1 MPTSTPTI
9 FFTGFPGFLGVE
21 LLPRVLRRNPDAEA
35 VCLVQDKFLEQ
46 AATRVAEL
54 EKADADLVGRIR
66 LVPGDIT
73 TPDLGLGDE
82 YESLAS
88 TTTEVFHLAAVYDL
102 AVAAD
107 LAERVN
113 VAGTRHVVQFAQA
126 CDDLTRFQYVSTCYV
141 SGRYVGPWRESDL
154 EVPGQVFA
162 NHYDRTKHLAEVVV
176 REALDAG
183 MPGTV
188 YRPAVVNGDSRTGAT
203 QKLDGPY
210 YVAKLLLKQPGSTAV
225 MPMVGTPDA
234 FRFNLV
240 PRDFVV
246 DAIAHLSGVPESEGV
261 TYALANPN
269 PPTITEMIDCF
280 AEATGKRVVKVKLPE
295 GPATTLLA
303 RVPALRDLME
313 FPAEAIPYFTHP
325 THYLS
330 DNTQR
335 DLAGT
340 GIEVPH
346 WSDYIPR
353 LVAFTREHMDM
364 SSAAM
369 V

>member
-1 MPTSTPTI
+1 MATPTI

-21 LLPRVLRRNPDAEA
+21 LLPRVLRRNPEAEA
-35 VCLVQDKFLEQ
+35 VCLVQAKFLDT
-46 AATRVAEL
+46 ARAKVVEL

-66 LVPGDIT
+66 LVTGDIT
-73 TPDLGLGDE
+73 APDLGLETE
-82 YESLAS
+82 YGALAE

-102 AVAAD
+102 AVAED
-107 LAERVN
+107 LAMRVN
-113 VAGTRHVVQFAQA
+113 VAGTRHVTEFAKA
-126 CDDLTRFQYVSTCYV
+126 CDNLFRYQYVSTCYV
-141 SGRYVGPWRESDL
+141 SGRYVGPWRETDL
-154 EVPGQVFA
+154 QVPGLKFA
-162 NHYDRTKHLAEVVV
+162 NHYDHTKHLAEVIV
-176 REALDAG
+176 REAADAG
-183 MPGTV
+183 LPTTI
-188 YRPAVVNGDSRTGAT
+188 YRPAVVNGDSQTGAT

-210 YVAKLLLKQPGSTAV
+210 YVAKLLLKQPGPVAL
-225 MPMVGTPDA
+225 MPMVGSPDA

-246 DAIAHLSGVPESEGV
+246 DAISHLSGVSESEGL
-261 TYALANPN
+261 TYALANPT
-269 PPTITEMIDCF
+269 PPTVTEMVDCF
-280 AEATGKRVVKVKLPE
+280 AEATGKRVLKVKLPE
-295 GPATTLLA
+295 APATALLRFSA
-303 RVPALRDLME
+303 MRDLME

-325 THYLS
+325 THYLT
-330 DNTQR
+330 DNASR

>member
-1 MPTSTPTI
+1 MPTPTI

-21 LLPRVLRRNPDAEA
+21 LLPRVLARSPEAEA
-35 VCLVQDKFLEQ
+35 VCLVQPKFLEQ
-46 AATRVAEL
+46 AAAAVAEL
-54 EKADADLVGRIR
+54 EKGDSELVGRVR

-73 TPDLGLGDE
+73 EPDLGLGDE
-82 YESLAS
+82 FAPLAAS
-88 TTTEVFHLAAVYDL
+88 TTEIFHLAAVYDL
-102 AVAAD
+102 AVAED
-107 LAERVN
+107 LAMAVN
-113 VAGTRHVVQFAQA
+113 VAGTRHVVQFAKA
-126 CDDLTRFQYVSTCYV
+126 CDDLARFQYVSTCYV

-154 EVPGQVFA
+154 QVPGQVFA
-162 NHYDRTKHLAEVVV
+162 NHYDHTKHLAEVVV
-176 REALDAG
+176 REAMEAG
-183 MPGTV
+183 LPATI

-210 YVAKLLLKQPGSTAV
+210 YVAKLLLKQPGPVAL
-225 MPMVGTPDA
+225 MPMVGSPDA

-246 DAIAHLSGVPESEGV
+246 DGIAHLSGRAESAGV

-280 AEATGKRVVKVKLPE
+280 AESTGKRVVKVKLPE
-295 GPATTLLA
+295 APATALLR
-303 RVPALRDLME
+303 RVPAMRDLME

-325 THYLS
+325 THYLT
-330 DNTQR
+330 DNASR

>member
-1 MPTSTPTI
+1 MATPTI

-21 LLPRVLRRNPDAEA
+21 LLPRVLRRNPEAEA
-35 VCLVQDKFLEQ
+35 VCLVQDKFLDT
-46 AATRVAEL
+46 ARTRVVEL
-54 EKADADLVGRIR
+54 EKTDADLVGRIR
-66 LVPGDIT
+66 LVTGDIT
-73 TPDLGLGDE
+73 APDLGLETGYQD
-82 YESLAS
+82 LAA
-88 TTTEVFHLAAVYDL
+88 TTTEIFHLAAVYDL
-102 AVAAD
+102 AVAED
-107 LAERVN
+107 LAMRVN
-113 VAGTRHVVQFAQA
+113 VEGTRHVTEFAKA
-126 CDDLTRFQYVSTCYV
+126 CDDLSRYQYVSTCYV
-141 SGRYVGPWRESDL
+141 SGRYVGPWRETDL
-154 EVPGQVFA
+154 RVPGQVFA
-162 NHYDRTKHLAEVVV
+162 NHYDHTKHLAEVIV
-176 REALDAG
+176 REAMDAG
-183 MPGTV
+183 LPGTI
-188 YRPAVVNGDSRTGAT
+188 YRPAVVNGDSQTGAT

-210 YVAKLLLKQPGSTAV
+210 YVVKLLLKQSGPVAL
-225 MPMVGTPDA
+225 MPMVGSPDA

-246 DAIAHLSGVPESEGV
+246 DGIAHLSGLSESEGL
-261 TYALANPN
+261 TYALANPE
-269 PPTITEMIDCF
+269 PPTVTELVDTIG
-280 AEATGKRVVKVKLPE
+280 EAVGKRIVKVKLPE
-295 GPATTLLA
+295 RASTALLA
-303 RVPALRDLME
+303 RVPAMRDLME

-346 WSDYIPR
+346 WREYLPR

>member
-1 MPTSTPTI
+1 MATPTI

-35 VCLVQDKFLEQ
+35 VCLVQDKFLDT
-46 AATRVAEL
+46 ARAKVTEL
-54 EKADADLVGRIR
+54 EKADPDLVGRIR
-66 LVPGDIT
+66 LVTGDIT
-73 TPDLGLGDE
+73 VPDLGLETE
-82 YESLAS
+82 YRALAE

-113 VAGTRHVVQFAQA
+113 VAGTRHVTEFAKA
-126 CDDLTRFQYVSTCYV
+126 CDNLFRYQYVSTCYV
-141 SGRYVGPWRESDL
+141 SGRYVGPWRETDL
-154 EVPGQVFA
+154 ESGQDFA

-176 REALDAG
+176 REAADAG
-183 MPGTV
+183 LPTTI
-188 YRPAVVNGDSRTGAT
+188 YRPAVVNGDSLTGAT

-210 YVAKLLLKQPGSTAV
+210 YVAKLLLKQPGPVAL
-225 MPMVGTPDA
+225 MPMVGSPDA

-246 DAIAHLSGVPESEGV
+246 DAISHLSGEADSEGL
-261 TYALANPN
+261 TYALA
-269 PPTITEMIDCF
+269 TTTEMIDCF
-280 AEATGKRVVKVKLPE
+280 AAASGKRVVKVKLPE
-295 GPATTLLA
+295 KPATELLA
-303 RVPALRDLME
+303 RVPLMRSLME

-325 THYLS
+325 THYLT
-330 DNTQR
+330 DNASR

-340 GIEVPH
+340 GIEVPPFRE
-346 WSDYIPR
+346 YIPR
-353 LVAFTREHMDM
+353 LVEFTRAHMDM
-364 SSAAM
+364 TSAAM

>member
-1 MPTSTPTI
+1 MATPTI

-21 LLPRVLRRNPDAEA
+21 LLPRVLRRNRDAEA
-35 VCLVQDKFLEQ
+35 VCLVQDKFLDT
-46 AATRVAEL
+46 ARAKVSDL
-54 EKADADLVGRIR
+54 EKADPDLVGRIR
-66 LVPGDIT
+66 LVTGDIT
-73 TPDLGLGDE
+73 VPDLGLETE
-82 YESLAS
+82 YRSLAE
-88 TTTEVFHLAAVYDL
+88 TTTEIFHLAAVYDL

-113 VAGTRHVVQFAQA
+113 VAGTRHVTEFAKA
-126 CDDLTRFQYVSTCYV
+126 CDNLFRYQYVSTCYV
-141 SGRYVGPWRESDL
+141 SGRYVGPWRETDL
-154 EVPGQVFA
+154 QVPGQVFA

-176 REALDAG
+176 REAADAG
-183 MPGTV
+183 LPTTI

-210 YVAKLLLKQPGSTAV
+210 YVAKLLLKQPGPVAV
-225 MPMVGTPDA
+225 MPMVGAPDA

-246 DAIAHLSGVPESEGV
+246 DGISHLSGLEESEGL
-261 TYALANPN
+261 TYALANPE
-269 PPTITEMIDCF
+269 PPTITEMIDAF
-280 AEATGKRVVKVKLPE
+280 GRATGKRVLKVKLPE
-295 GPATTLLA
+295 KPATELLA
-303 RVPALRDLME
+303 RVAPMRSLME

-325 THYLS
+325 THYLT
-330 DNTQR
+330 DNASR

-364 SSAAM
+364 SSSAM

>member
-1 MPTSTPTI
+1 M
-9 FFTGFPGFLGVE
+9 
-21 LLPRVLRRNPDAEA
+21 
-35 VCLVQDKFLEQ
+35 
-46 AATRVAEL
+46 
-54 EKADADLVGRIR
+54 
-66 LVPGDIT
+66 
-73 TPDLGLGDE
+73 
-82 YESLAS
+82 
-88 TTTEVFHLAAVYDL
+88 
-102 AVAAD
+102 
-107 LAERVN
+107 RVN
-113 VAGTRHVVQFAQA
+113 VAGTRHVTEFAKA
-126 CDDLTRFQYVSTCYV
+126 CDNLFRYQYVSTCYV
-141 SGRYVGPWRESDL
+141 SGRYVGPWRETDL
-154 EVPGQVFA
+154 QVPGMQFA
-162 NHYDRTKHLAEVVV
+162 NHYDHTKHLAEVIV
-176 REALDAG
+176 REAADAG
-183 MPGTV
+183 LPTTI
-188 YRPAVVNGDSRTGAT
+188 YRPAVVNGDSQTGAT

-210 YVAKLLLKQPGSTAV
+210 YVAKLLLKQPGPVAV
-225 MPMVGTPDA
+225 MPMVGAPDA

-246 DAIAHLSGVPESEGV
+246 DAISHLSGISESEGL

-280 AEATGKRVVKVKLPE
+280 ADATGKRVIKVKLPA
-295 GPATTLLA
+295 GPATALLA
-303 RVPALRDLME
+303 HVPAMRNLME

-325 THYLS
+325 THYLT
-330 DNTQR
+330 DNASR

>member
-1 MPTSTPTI
+1 MATPTI

-21 LLPRVLRRNPDAEA
+21 LLPRVLRRNTEAEA
-35 VCLVQDKFLEQ
+35 VCLVQGKFHDQ
-46 AATRVAEL
+46 ARAKVVEL
-54 EKADADLVGRIR
+54 EKADPDLVGRIR
-66 LVPGDIT
+66 LVVGDIT
-73 TPDLGLGDE
+73 APDLGLETAYRD
-82 YESLAS
+82 LAA
-88 TTTEVFHLAAVYDL
+88 TTTEIFHLAAVYDL
-102 AVAAD
+102 AVAED
-107 LAERVN
+107 LAMAVN
-113 VAGTRHVVQFAQA
+113 VAGTRHVTEFAKA
-126 CDDLTRFQYVSTCYV
+126 CDDLFRYHYVSTCYV
-141 SGRYVGPWRESDL
+141 SGRYVGPWRETDL
-154 EVPGQVFA
+154 QVPGQVFA
-162 NHYDRTKHLAEVVV
+162 NHYDHTKHLAEVVV
-176 REALDAG
+176 RDAMENAG
-183 MPGTV
+183 IPTTI

-210 YVAKLLLKQPGSTAV
+210 YVAKLLLKQPGPVAI
-225 MPMVGTPDA
+225 MPTVGAPDA

-246 DAIAHLSGVPESEGV
+246 DGIAYLSGIDDSENT

-280 AEATGKRVVKVKLPE
+280 AEAAGKRVVKVRLPE
-295 GPATTLLA
+295 KPATALVQH
-303 RVPALRDLME
+303 VPGMRSLME

-325 THYLS
+325 THYLT
-330 DNTQR
+330 DNASAA
-335 DLAGT
+335 LAGT

>member
-1 MPTSTPTI
+1 MATPTI

-35 VCLVQDKFLEQ
+35 VCLVQEKFLEV
-46 AATRVAEL
+46 ARDRVTEL
-54 EKADADLVGRIR
+54 EKDEADLVGRIR

-73 TPDLGLGDE
+73 EPDLGLDAEHAG
-82 YESLAS
+82 LVS

-102 AVAAD
+102 AVDQD
-107 LAERVN
+107 LAMRVN
-113 VAGTRHVVQFAQA
+113 VDGTQHVTEFARR
-126 CDDLTRFQYVSTCYV
+126 CDNLARYQYVSTCYV

-154 EVPGQVFA
+154 QVDGQVFA
-162 NHYDRTKHLAEVVV
+162 NHYDHTKHLAEVIV
-176 REALDAG
+176 REAADTHGL
-183 MPGTV
+183 PTTV
-188 YRPAVVNGDSRTGAT
+188 YRPSVVNGDSRTGET

-210 YVAKLLLKQPGSTAV
+210 YVAKLLLKQRGPVAV
-225 MPMVGTPDA
+225 MPIVGSPDV

-246 DAIAHLSGVPESEGV
+246 DAIAHLSGVDASEGV
-261 TYALANPN
+261 TYALAHPN
-269 PPTITEMIDCF
+269 PPTITQMIDTF
-280 AEATGKRVVKVKLPE
+280 AQAVGKRLVTVRLPQKPAVSLVGRV
-295 GPATTLLA
+295 GPVQRL
-303 RVPALRDLME
+303 VE

-325 THYLS
+325 THYLT
-330 DNTQR
+330 DNTDR

-346 WSDYIPR
+346 FSDYIPR
-353 LVAFTREHMDM
+353 LVEFTRAHMDM
-364 SSAAM
+364 TSAAM

>member
-1 MPTSTPTI
+1 MATPTI

-21 LLPRVLRRNPDAEA
+21 LLPRVLHRNPDAIA
-35 VCLVQDKFLEQ
+35 VCLVQDKFLPAAQ
-46 AATRVAEL
+46 AKVTDL
-54 EKADADLVGRIR
+54 EKGDPELVGRVQ
-66 LVPGDIT
+66 LVAGDIT
-73 TPDLGLGDE
+73 APDLGLDTQ
-82 YESLAS
+82 YADLAAS
-88 TTTEVFHLAAVYDL
+88 TTEVFHLAAIYDL
-102 AVAAD
+102 AVARDFAMK
-107 LAERVN
+107 VN
-113 VAGTRHVVQFAQA
+113 VEGTRHVTDFA
-126 CDDLTRFQYVSTCYV
+126 TRCTNLVRYQYVSTCYV

-154 EVPGQVFA
+154 QVEGQVFA
-162 NHYDRTKHLAEVVV
+162 NNYDETKHLAEVVV
-176 REALDAG
+176 REAMDTTGVPA
-183 MPGTV
+183 TI

-210 YVAKLLLKQPGSTAV
+210 YVAKLLLKQRGPVAV
-225 MPMVGTPDA
+225 MPIVGNPDA

-246 DAIAHLSGVPESEGV
+246 DAIAHLSGVEASAGL

-269 PPTITEMIDCF
+269 PPTISEMIDTF
-280 AEATGKRVVKVKLPE
+280 AEAVGKRLVKVRLPV
-295 GPATTLLA
+295 GPATA
-303 RVPALRDLME
+303 MVRRVEPMQRLVE

-346 WSDYIPR
+346 FRDYIPR
-353 LVAFTREHMDM
+353 LVEFTRTHMDM
-364 SSAAM
+364 TSAAM
-369 V
+369 A